1 MTVAAEPGIFDRP
14 VTEQADADLL
24 IETREVAAKCSTL
37 LDRKVAL
44 MAEFTKV
51 AAELRDAR
59 LLHDQLRG
67 RALHEGLDPGVL
79 DSFESRFLNDYSV
92 RAIRDSFTESLN
104 WRG

>member
-1 MTVAAEPGIFDRP
+1 MALAPEDIFARP
-14 VTEQADADLL
+14 VIQPDEASLL
-24 IETREVAAKCSTL
+24 IEIREVAERCSTL
-37 LDRKVAL
+37 LDAKL
-44 MAEFTKV
+44 EIMASFTRV

-79 DSFESRFLNDYSV
+79 DSFETRYLNDDTV
-92 RAIRDSFTESLN
+92 KATRNEFTAALG

>member
-1 MTVAAEPGIFDRP
+1 VTLAAEPSIFDRP

-24 IETREVAAKCSTL
+24 IEIREVAAKCSTL
-37 LDRKVAL
+37 LDRKIAL

-79 DSFESRFLNDYSV
+79 DSFETRYVNDYSV
-92 RAIRDSFTESLN
+92 KAIRNEFTESLG